1 LAKYGK
7 PAIAQVW
14 ERELVSKRKQ
24 MKTTAQLKRQA
35 IEYIDQYFTGALSAG
50 DLRAWAL
57 MHPLFANP
65 KALDNSEDWIVSNAL
80 ALMIALADE
89 KAHRSEIEKRL
100 HEAKRFLTGEEP
112 FPEDRWPVGLGG
124 QKPER

>member
-1 LAKYGK
+1 
-7 PAIAQVW
+7 
-14 ERELVSKRKQ
+14 

-35 IEYIDQYFTGALSAG
+35 IEYIDQYFAGALSAE
-50 DLRAWAL
+50 DLCAWAL
-57 MHPLFANP
+57 MHPPFANP

-89 KAHRSEIEKRL
+89 KADRSAIEKGL

-112 FPEDRWPVGLGG
+112 FPEDHWPVGLGG
-124 QKPER
+124 QKP